1 VQRLAVQADRSIAS
15 ADELLRAL
23 LNLSKLEAGKVEP
36 DVQPVSVGDL
46 LKELQREFLPIAEG
60 KGLRLHCVGSTR
72 WVLSD
77 PSLLRSVLQ
86 NLIGNALSYTQ
97 RGRVLVGVRRAG
109 GRIRIEVCD
118 TGPGISDD
126 VRGSIFREFTRGA
139 AAGAAPGMGLGLAI
153 VDRIGALLDHPID
166 LRSEVGA
173 GSVFSVSLP
182 VAPMRSLPNPQP
194 NPTALLNGMRVLC
207 IDDDPNILES
217 IVALIGRWGGKTDK
231 AASAEEAMLL
241 GRTWDVALID
251 YHLGAGPTGAELIR
265 RLGRHRVGRVAFV
278 TAARDEEVIADARSL
293 GVTILAKPLEPTTL
307 RRFLTNARMMPAAE

>member
-1 VQRLAVQADRSIAS
+1 
-15 ADELLRAL
+15 
-23 LNLSKLEAGKVEP
+23 
-36 DVQPVSVGDL
+36 
-46 LKELQREFLPIAEG
+46 
-60 KGLRLHCVGSTR
+60 
-72 WVLSD
+72 VLSD